1 MLDTF
6 KSYIVHIVRI
16 DRYLGVH
23 WEGRWV
29 DLPLVGTL
37 VSHPSI
43 SYHHPLFHHCLQTF
57 HSSNVTGTRF
67 VFFFFLN
74 NQNNIQR
81 IFQISYMT
89 ILIQVR
95 DLPAKA
101 EVIGWSE
108 KTGIEMFRYGDN
120 MLGIQGHPEFN
131 IDIFFHFVDRL
142 LHRNFIQVLIY
153 IHYIIL

>member
-1 MLDTF
+1 
-6 KSYIVHIVRI
+6 
-16 DRYLGVH
+16 
-23 WEGRWV
+23 
-29 DLPLVGTL
+29 
-37 VSHPSI
+37 
-43 SYHHPLFHHCLQTF
+43 
-57 HSSNVTGTRF
+57 
-67 VFFFFLN
+67 
-74 NQNNIQR
+74 
-81 IFQISYMT
+81 MT